1 MPRVG
6 FSHFQTF
13 KIFRLLQRRIV
24 ELYSFS
30 CLVLQDSYRH
40 PIQTC
45 NFSFFNVFLWKI
57 HFPTRNNEW
66 KLSKS
71 HCTMCTKYLHGT
83 RDKRDRSD
91 MNDWIQFPI
100 LKSSRFFH
108 GFELKLRWNIFSFS
122 GFPFQDWRSRNRNR
136 NWLSI
141 FRSLMSSKD
150 SLARTTTTTTR
161 TNKCQIPVLTFNT
174 RQNRPSRKE
183 WVPRR
188 ARFQIPVRSTRDK
201 TNHYEKNEYYHANE
215 LDRKQIKV
223 AQTRKPKLR
232 WNASSIFLFF
242 SHSRWNSLIIF

>member
-136 NWLSI
+136 TFNFL
-141 FRSLMSSKD
+141 FFDVFERFTHSLG
-150 SLARTTTTTTR
+150 RRGRR
-161 TNKCQIPVLTFNT
+161 TNAK
-174 RQNRPSRKE
+174 
-183 WVPRR
+183 
-188 ARFQIPVRSTRDK
+188 FQYLHSTRDK
-201 TNHYEKNEYYHANE
+201 TDLHEKNEYH
-215 LDRKQIKV
+215 V
-223 AQTRKPKLR
+223 AHDSKFQYVQRETKPTITKRMNTTTRTSWIENK
-232 WNASSIFLFF
+232 
-242 SHSRWNSLIIF
+242 